1 MRRLSKLCFILC
13 LALGG
18 AHDALAA
25 ALCAHFECEP
35 GARAAAPQAPH
46 AAEGASHEAGAASHE
61 THAARQTHHC
71 GARAESSEA
80 RREGAAPDTHAAAHH
95 ADETRSG
102 TADAGSLV
110 FAQAPANCRHCAGRP
125 APAPAALSERRA
137 DGPRRALHFA
147 PPGATF
153 AAAQQCPQSSSAVRL
168 APTQHAPPRRVPQYL
183 LVSVL
188 LI

>member
-1 MRRLSKLCFILC
+1 MRRLSKLCLLLC

-25 ALCAHFECEP
+25 ALCAHFECES
-35 GARAAAPQAPH
+35 GARAAAPQAQH
-46 AAEGASHEAGAASHE
+46 EAEGSSHE
-61 THAARQTHHC
+61 THAARQTRHC
-71 GARAESSEA
+71 GARAESSESRHEA
-80 RREGAAPDTHAAAHH
+80 AAPDTHAAAHH

-102 TADAGSLV
+102 PDDAGSLV
-110 FAQAPANCRHCAGRP
+110 FAHSPANCRHCVGRP

-137 DGPRRALHFA
+137 DGPRRAQHFA

-153 AAAQQCPQSSSAVRL
+153 AAAQPRPQSSSAVRL
-168 APTQHAPPRRVPQYL
+168 APTQHAPPRGVPQYL
-183 LVSVL
+183 LISVL